1 MKQKGHMIKNF
12 FNLIATILIFGGL
25 VMMAGSAG
33 DCDGKCGAGNSIE
46 MMLVYAGI
54 GLSFFVCGTAIL
66 ISNSKEDDYA

>member
-1 MKQKGHMIKNF
+1 MIKNF

-33 DCDGKCGAGNSIE
+33 DCDGKCAPGNTLME
-46 MMLVYAGI
+46 MLMFAAI

-66 ISNSKEDDYA
+66 ISNSKEDVNA

>member
-1 MKQKGHMIKNF
+1 MIKNF

-33 DCDGKCGAGNSIE
+33 DCDGKCGPGNSIE

-54 GLSFFVCGTAIL
+54 GLSFFVCGAAIL
-66 ISNSKEDDYA
+66 ISNSKEGLDA